1 MSTRSTP
8 RAQTSWIEQCET
20 VWSSVLEYSLSHPG
34 HIRKISYN
42 PIHAFVRKCCSQ
54 TNRQRDKQ
62 TNTDENITFAVPQ
75 RLLCM
80 HAPQGSSLHYDDVIM
95 SAIASLITSLTIV
108 YSTVYPG
115 ADQSKHQSSASL
127 AFVWGIHRGPV
138 NSPHKWPVT
147 RKIFHLM
154 TSSRA
159 LTSTG
164 AILRRSPQWSDTKRK
179 WMKSVGT
186 YALGRYPTTIKTIPR
201 VRKELI
207 RKSKYLI
214 YGRFRIRKY
223 QSQFENFLIDENK
236 IKLIEIPGW

>member
-1 MSTRSTP
+1 
-8 RAQTSWIEQCET
+8 
-20 VWSSVLEYSLSHPG
+20 
-34 HIRKISYN
+34 
-42 PIHAFVRKCCSQ
+42 
-54 TNRQRDKQ
+54 
-62 TNTDENITFAVPQ
+62 
-75 RLLCM
+75 M

-95 SAIASLITSLTIV
+95 SAIASQITSLTIV

-147 RKIFHLM
+147 RKMLPFDDVI
-154 TSSRA
+154 
-159 LTSTG
+159 TSTHEHWSNL
-164 AILRRSPQWSDTKRK
+164 AKITQWSDTKRK

-223 QSQFENFLIDENK
+223 PSQFENFLIDENE